1 MEGLATGVEHQ
12 IELTA
17 ESLWSEVAGRLR
29 GALNDTTYG
38 TWFGEAQG
46 LELSGDRFVIG
57 VPNDFTRDWIE
68 GHFRGLIG
76 AAIRDVTG
84 EERPIELR
92 ISDAGQLLPELLIEP
107 EGNGGVAHLQVEQV
121 AERIQPGKPESGG
134 FNTKYT
140 FDSFVIGSSNRF
152 AHAAALA
159 VAEAPAQAYNPL
171 FIYGSTGLGKTHLLQ
186 AVAQYVSER
195 IPPEIPA
202 LREPPR
208 RSAAS
213 SADVGMNPK
222 YTFDLFVIGSSNRF
236 AHAAALAVAEA
247 PAQAYNPLFIY
258 GGTGLGKTHLMQ
270 AIAQYVA
277 EHSSELSVRYVTSET
292 FMNDFINSLRDK
304 RIEGFKQRYRTY
316 DLLLVDDVQFFE
328 HKERIQEE
336 FFHTFNSL
344 YEAGSQIVMSSDRPP
359 RDIATLE
366 ERLRSRFEWGLITDI
381 QPPDL
386 ETRIAILRKKTKTDG
401 IHVPDPQVLSFI
413 ASRISTNI
421 RELEGALTRVVAFS
435 SLTGR
440 SLSVELAED
449 VLKDVFPQGEAAE
462 VSIRRIQELVSERFQ
477 LTMDELC
484 GDKRSQ
490 NIVYPRQVAMYL
502 SRELTDSS
510 LPKIGKEFG
519 GRDHT
524 TVIHATSKI
533 ARLIR
538 EDRSVYNL
546 VQELTARVKQVR

>member
-1 MEGLATGVEHQ
+1 VCEQLKHQ

-17 ESLWSEVAGRLR
+17 ESLWNDVAARLR
-29 GALNDTTYG
+29 DALNDTTFQ
-38 TWFGEAQG
+38 TWFGEV
-46 LELSGDRFVIG
+46 SGAGIDGDAFVLA
-57 VPNDFTRDWIE
+57 VPNDFTREWIE
-68 GHFRGLIG
+68 GHFLDLIR
-76 AAIRDVTG
+76 AAVR
-84 EERPIELR
+84 
-92 ISDAGQLLPELLIEP
+92 DAGGSDLRVQLRVEAVEPVVQASVPSAVTPLPLDV
-107 EGNGGVAHLQVEQV
+107 VAPR
-121 AERIQPGKPESGG
+121 AEAVGINP
-134 FNTKYT
+134 KYT

-171 FIYGSTGLGKTHLLQ
+171 FIYGHTGLGKTHLLH
-186 AVAQYVSER
+186 AVA
-195 IPPEIPA
+195 
-202 LREPPR
+202 
-208 RSAAS
+208 
-213 SADVGMNPK
+213 N
-222 YTFDLFVIGSSNRF
+222 FVTD
-236 AHAAALAVAEA
+236 H
-247 PAQAYNPLFIY
+247 
-258 GGTGLGKTHLMQ
+258 GGGLTC
-270 AIAQYVA
+270 
-277 EHSSELSVRYVTSET
+277 RYVTSET

-316 DLLLVDDVQFFE
+316 DVLLIDDVQFFE

-344 YEAGSQIVMSSDRPP
+344 YEAGRQIVMSSDRPP
-359 RDIATLE
+359 REISTLE

-381 QPPDL
+381 QAPDL
-386 ETRIAILRKKTKTDG
+386 ETRIAILRKKVKSDQIEIRDSELLT
-401 IHVPDPQVLSFI
+401 FI
-413 ASRISTNI
+413 ASRVSTNI

-440 SLSVELAED
+440 PLTAELAQD
-449 VLKDVFPQGEAAE
+449 VLKDVFPQGESTQI
-462 VSIRRIQELVSERFQ
+462 SIERIQELICDRFGVTMAE
-477 LTMDELC
+477 LT
-484 GDKRSQ
+484 GDRRSQ

-546 VQELTARVKQVR
+546 VQELTARVRQLR

>member
-1 MEGLATGVEHQ
+1 VKDQ
-12 IELTA
+12 IELSA
-17 ESLWSEVAGRLR
+17 ENLWSEISGRLR
-29 GALNDTTYG
+29 EALNDGTYG
-38 TWFGEAQG
+38 KWFGGVES
-46 LELSGDRFVIG
+46 LELEGDTLVLT
-57 VPNDFTRDWIE
+57 VPDELSRDWIHR
-68 GHFRGLIG
+68 HFRGLLN
-76 AAIRDVTG
+76 ATVRDVTG
-84 EERPIELR
+84 ESHPLELR
-92 ISDAGQLLPELLIEP
+92 VADANKSDREHGSSGDGVLPM
-107 EGNGGVAHLQVEQV
+107 VQ
-121 AERIQPGKPESGG
+121 RIPTRPESGG
-134 FNTKYT
+134 FKAKYT

-171 FIYGSTGLGKTHLLQ
+171 FIYGSTGLGKTHLLH
-186 AVAQYVSER
+186 AVAQYVSE
-195 IPPEIPA
+195 
-202 LREPPR
+202 
-208 RSAAS
+208 
-213 SADVGMNPK
+213 
-222 YTFDLFVIGSSNRF
+222 
-236 AHAAALAVAEA
+236 
-247 PAQAYNPLFIY
+247 
-258 GGTGLGKTHLMQ
+258 
-270 AIAQYVA
+270 
-277 EHSSELSVRYVTSET
+277 HSSSLSVRYVTSEA
-292 FMNDFINSLRDK
+292 FVNDFINSLRDK
-304 RIEGFKQRYRTY
+304 SRIEGFKQRYRTY
-316 DLLLVDDVQFFE
+316 DVLLIDDVQFFE
-328 HKERIQEE
+328 GKERFQEE

-344 YEAGSQIVMSSDRPP
+344 YEAGSQIVLSSDRPP

-386 ETRIAILRKKTKTDG
+386 ETRIAILRRKVKVDG
-401 IHVPDPQVLSFI
+401 INIHDEQVLTFI
-413 ASRISTNI
+413 ASRVSTNI

-440 SLSVELAED
+440 AMTVELAQD
-449 VLKDVFPQGEAAE
+449 VLRDVFPQGEAAE
-462 VSIRRIQELVSERFQ
+462 VSIKRIQDLVAERFE
-477 LTMDELC
+477 LSLDELC

>member
-1 MEGLATGVEHQ
+1 MDRP

-17 ESLWSEVAGRLR
+17 ESLWNEVAGRLK
-29 GALNDTTYG
+29 GALNETTYR
-38 TWFGEAQG
+38 TWFAEAG
-46 LELSGDRFVIG
+46 GADLSDDAFVLG
-57 VPNDFTRDWIE
+57 VPNDFTREWIE
-68 GHFRGLIG
+68 GHFLGLIG
-76 AAIRDVTG
+76 AAVRDVTG
-84 EERPIELR
+84 QERRVGL
-92 ISDAGQLLPELLIEP
+92 S
-107 EGNGGVAHLQVEQV
+107 VT
-121 AERIQPGKPESGG
+121 ERVPVDTPMP
-134 FNTKYT
+134 
-140 FDSFVIGSSNRF
+140 V
-152 AHAAALA
+152 
-159 VAEAPAQAYNPL
+159 EAP
-171 FIYGSTGLGKTHLLQ
+171 K
-186 AVAQYVSER
+186 
-195 IPPEIPA
+195 
-202 LREPPR
+202 
-208 RSAAS
+208 RSAGGP
-213 SADVGMNPK
+213 ADSGMNPK

-386 ETRIAILRKKTKTDG
+386 ETRIAILRKKVKTDG
-401 IHVPDPQVLSFI
+401 IHVPDSQVLSFI

-477 LTMDELC
+477 LSMDELC
-484 GDKRSQ
+484 GEKRSQ

>member
-1 MEGLATGVEHQ
+1 MLGAPRGRVKESGRQVERQVELA
-12 IELTA
+12 A
-17 ESLWSEVAGRLR
+17 ESLWDDVSARLR
-29 GALNDTTYG
+29 EALNDTTYQ
-38 TWFGEAQG
+38 TWFGEVAGAVLDGQT
-46 LELSGDRFVIG
+46 LAIS
-57 VPNDFTRDWIE
+57 VPNNFTREWIE
-68 GHFRGLIG
+68 GHFLDLIR
-76 AAIRDVTG
+76 AAVR
-84 EERPIELR
+84 
-92 ISDAGQLLPELLIEP
+92 DAGGPQLRVSLRVEEAEQAPAPAGAPSAPSASVHPLPVQVTPRGELVGINP
-107 EGNGGVAHLQVEQV
+107 
-121 AERIQPGKPESGG
+121 
-134 FNTKYT
+134 KYT

-171 FIYGSTGLGKTHLLQ
+171 FIYGHTGLGKTHLL
-186 AVAQYVSER
+186 
-195 IPPEIPA
+195 
-202 LREPPR
+202 
-208 RSAAS
+208 
-213 SADVGMNPK
+213 
-222 YTFDLFVIGSSNRF
+222 
-236 AHAAALAVAEA
+236 H
-247 PAQAYNPLFIY
+247 
-258 GGTGLGKTHLMQ
+258 
-270 AIAQYVA
+270 AIANFVTD
-277 EHSSELSVRYVTSET
+277 HGGGLTCRYVTSET

-316 DLLLVDDVQFFE
+316 DVLLIDDVQFFE

-344 YEAGSQIVMSSDRPP
+344 YEAGRQIVMSSDRPP
-359 RDIATLE
+359 RDIETLHD
-366 ERLRSRFEWGLITDI
+366 RLRSRFEWGLITDI

-386 ETRIAILRKKTKTDG
+386 ETRIAILRKKVHNDRIEIRDAELLT
-401 IHVPDPQVLSFI
+401 FI
-413 ASRISTNI
+413 ASRVSTNI

-440 SLSVELAED
+440 SLSVDLAQD
-449 VLKDVFPQGEAAE
+449 VLKDVFPQGEQTQI
-462 VSIRRIQELVSERFQ
+462 SIDRIQELVCERFGVT
-477 LTMDELC
+477 LDELT
-484 GDKRSQ
+484 GDRRSQ

-546 VQELTARVKQVR
+546 VQELTARVRQVR

>member
-1 MEGLATGVEHQ
+1 MLAIRVVEGGAGGRVAEQ

-17 ESLWSEVAGRLR
+17 EGLWSEVSGRLR

-38 TWFGEAQG
+38 TWFGETSG
-46 LELSGDRFVIG
+46 LELSADRFVLG
-57 VPNDFTRDWIE
+57 VPNDFTRNWIE
-68 GHFRGLIG
+68 GHFLGLIG

-84 EERPIELR
+84 AERPIELR
-92 ISDAGQLLPELLIEP
+92 LADVQIVQDGAAEP
-107 EGNGGVAHLQVEQV
+107 AAVPVAAPPMHH
-121 AERIQPGKPESGG
+121 RPESGG
-134 FNTKYT
+134 FNAKYT
-140 FDSFVIGSSNRF
+140 FDS
-152 AHAAALA
+152 
-159 VAEAPAQAYNPL
+159 
-171 FIYGSTGLGKTHLLQ
+171 
-186 AVAQYVSER
+186 
-195 IPPEIPA
+195 
-202 LREPPR
+202 
-208 RSAAS
+208 
-213 SADVGMNPK
+213 
-222 YTFDLFVIGSSNRF
+222 FVIGSSNRF

-258 GGTGLGKTHLMQ
+258 GGTGLGKTHLLQ
-270 AIAQYVA
+270 AIAQYVS
-277 EHSSELSVRYVTSET
+277 EHSADLSVRYVTSET

-316 DLLLVDDVQFFE
+316 DVLLIDDVQFFE

-386 ETRIAILRKKTKTDG
+386 ETRIAILRKKVKTDG
-401 IHVPDPQVLSFI
+401 IHIPDPQVLTFI
-413 ASRISTNI
+413 AGRVSTNI

-435 SLTGR
+435 SLTAR
-440 SLSVELAED
+440 AMSVELAQD

-462 VSIRRIQELVSERFQ
+462 VSIKRIQDLVAERFS
-477 LTMDELC
+477 LSLEELC

-490 NIVYPRQVAMYL
+490 SIVYPRQVAMYL

-524 TVIHATSKI
+524 TVIHANAKI

>member
-1 MEGLATGVEHQ
+1 MEKP

-17 ESLWSEVAGRLR
+17 EGVWNEISGRLR
-29 GALNDTTYG
+29 EALNENTFS
-38 TWFGEAQG
+38 TWFAEVDAT
-46 LELSGDRFVIG
+46 EITETEFVLS
-57 VPNDFTRDWIE
+57 VPNDFTREWIE
-68 GHFRGLIG
+68 GHFLGLIS
-76 AAIRDVTG
+76 ASLAEVAG
-84 EERPIELR
+84 ERSVRLR
-92 ISDAGQLLPELLIEP
+92 IAEHAAQPEAAQP
-107 EGNGGVAHLQVEQV
+107 KVGDQTA
-121 AERIQPGKPESGG
+121 QPGPSI
-134 FNTKYT
+134 NAKYT
-140 FDSFVIGSSNRF
+140 FDS
-152 AHAAALA
+152 
-159 VAEAPAQAYNPL
+159 
-171 FIYGSTGLGKTHLLQ
+171 
-186 AVAQYVSER
+186 
-195 IPPEIPA
+195 
-202 LREPPR
+202 
-208 RSAAS
+208 
-213 SADVGMNPK
+213 
-222 YTFDLFVIGSSNRF
+222 FVIGSSNRF

-258 GGTGLGKTHLMQ
+258 GGTGLGKTHLLQ
-270 AIAQYVA
+270 AVSQYVG
-277 EHSSELSVRYVTSET
+277 EHPGNLSVRYVTSET

-344 YEAGSQIVMSSDRPP
+344 YESGSQIVMSSDRPP

-386 ETRIAILRKKTKTDG
+386 ETRIAILRKRVKTDN
-401 IHVPDPQVLSFI
+401 INVPDPQVLTFI
-413 ASRISTNI
+413 AGRVSTNI
-421 RELEGALTRVVAFS
+421 RELEGALTRVVAFC

-440 SLSVELAED
+440 PMNEELAQD
-449 VLKDVFPQGEAAE
+449 VLKDVFPQGDLPQVTIE
-462 VSIRRIQELVSERFQ
+462 RIQEIISDRFG
-477 LTMDELC
+477 LSLDELC
-484 GDKRSQ
+484 GDRRSQ

-510 LPKIGKEFG
+510 LPKIGKQFG

-533 ARLIR
+533 ARMIR

-546 VQELTARVKQVR
+546 VQELTARIKQVR

>member
-1 MEGLATGVEHQ
+1 LEHHL
-12 IELTA
+12 ELTA
-17 ESLWSEVAGRLR
+17 ESLWEEVASRLR
-29 GALNDTTYG
+29 GALNETTYR
-38 TWFGEAQG
+38 TWFGEVGAGELHDDG
-46 LELSGDRFVIG
+46 LVLT
-57 VPNDFTRDWIE
+57 VPNDFTREWIE
-68 GHFRGLIG
+68 GHFLGLIG
-76 AAIRDVTG
+76 AAVRDVTG
-84 EERPIELR
+84 GERAVQLRVQETLGPREPVAAQPPERIELDPPLR
-92 ISDAGQLLPELLIEP
+92 PPRHDP
-107 EGNGGVAHLQVEQV
+107 
-121 AERIQPGKPESGG
+121 SGM
-134 FNTKYT
+134 NSKYT
-140 FDSFVIGSSNRF
+140 FDS
-152 AHAAALA
+152 
-159 VAEAPAQAYNPL
+159 
-171 FIYGSTGLGKTHLLQ
+171 
-186 AVAQYVSER
+186 
-195 IPPEIPA
+195 
-202 LREPPR
+202 
-208 RSAAS
+208 
-213 SADVGMNPK
+213 
-222 YTFDLFVIGSSNRF
+222 FVIGSSNRF

-258 GGTGLGKTHLMQ
+258 GGTGLGKTHLLQ
-270 AIAQYVA
+270 AIAQYVG
-277 EHSSELSVRYVTSET
+277 EHSGDLSVRYVTSET

-316 DLLLVDDVQFFE
+316 DVLLIDDVQFFE

-344 YEAGSQIVMSSDRPP
+344 YEAGSQICMSSDRPP
-359 RDIATLE
+359 REIATLE
-366 ERLRSRFEWGLITDI
+366 ARLRSRFEWGLITDI

-386 ETRIAILRKKTKTDG
+386 ETRIAILRRKVRTDG
-401 IHVPDPQVLSFI
+401 IHVADPQVLTFI
-413 ASRISTNI
+413 ASRVSTNI

-440 SLSVELAED
+440 AMTVELSQD
-449 VLKDVFPQGEAAE
+449 VLKDVFPQGEAAA
-462 VSIRRIQELVSERFQ
+462 VSIRRIQELVSERFN
-477 LTMDELC
+477 LSLDELC

>member
-1 MEGLATGVEHQ
+1 VRWFLPAKTPYLQCFGRLVCSPLRTHEVEGLATGVEHQ

-46 LELSGDRFVIG
+46 LEFDDDRFVLA

-68 GHFRGLIG
+68 GHFLGLIG

-84 EERPIELR
+84 RERPIELR
-92 ISDAGQLLPELLIEP
+92 VSEFLLPPEPPHAGEGDTGDLDIPLI
-107 EGNGGVAHLQVEQV
+107 VERV
-121 AERIQPGKPESGG
+121 QPSRPESGG
-134 FNTKYT
+134 FNSKYT

-186 AVAQYVSER
+186 AVAQYVSEH
-195 IPPEIPA
+195 
-202 LREPPR
+202 
-208 RSAAS
+208 
-213 SADVGMNPK
+213 
-222 YTFDLFVIGSSNRF
+222 T
-236 AHAAALAVAEA
+236 
-247 PAQAYNPLFIY
+247 
-258 GGTGLGKTHLMQ
+258 
-270 AIAQYVA
+270 
-277 EHSSELSVRYVTSET
+277 SELSVRYITSET

-316 DLLLVDDVQFFE
+316 DVLLIDDVQFFE

-366 ERLRSRFEWGLITDI
+366 ARLRSRFEWGLITDI

-386 ETRIAILRKKTKTDG
+386 ETRIAILRKKVKTDG
-401 IHVPDPQVLSFI
+401 IHVPDPQVLTFI
-413 ASRISTNI
+413 ASRVSTNI

-440 SLSVELAED
+440 AMSVDLAQD

-462 VSIRRIQELVSERFQ
+462 VSIKRIQDLVAERFNMS
-477 LTMDELC
+477 LEELC

>member
-1 MEGLATGVEHQ
+1 MLAHAFPGERDGDGRVEQALGMTSDGLWT
-12 IELTA
+12 
-17 ESLWSEVAGRLR
+17 EVAGRLKS
-29 GALNDTTYG
+29 ALNESAYR
-38 TWFGEAQG
+38 TWFGEARPVAISNG
-46 LELSGDRFVIG
+46 ELVVA
-57 VPNDFTRDWIE
+57 VPNNFTREWIE
-68 GHFRGLIG
+68 THFGSLVR
-76 AAIRDVTG
+76 AAV
-84 EERPIELR
+84 
-92 ISDAGQLLPELLIEP
+92 SDASSDEVSVRFRVDESLSRAAV
-107 EGNGGVAHLQVEQV
+107 VAAVDD
-121 AERIQPGKPESGG
+121 AQPRE
-134 FNTKYT
+134 T
-140 FDSFVIGSSNRF
+140 F
-152 AHAAALA
+152 
-159 VAEAPAQAYNPL
+159 P
-171 FIYGSTGLGKTHLLQ
+171 GL
-186 AVAQYVSER
+186 
-195 IPPEIPA
+195 
-202 LREPPR
+202 
-208 RSAAS
+208 
-213 SADVGMNPK
+213 NPK

-258 GGTGLGKTHLMQ
+258 GGTGLGKTHLLQ
-270 AIAQYVA
+270 AIAHYVL
-277 EHSSELSVRYVTSET
+277 EHTSPLTVRYVTSET

-304 RIEGFKQRYRTY
+304 RIEGFKQRYRNY
-316 DLLLVDDVQFFE
+316 DLLLIDDVQFFE

-359 RDIATLE
+359 REIATLE
-366 ERLRSRFEWGLITDI
+366 ARLRSRFEWGLITDI

-386 ETRIAILRKKTKTDG
+386 ETRIAILRKKVKTDE
-401 IHVPDPQVLSFI
+401 INVPDPQVLTFI
-413 ASRISTNI
+413 AGRVSTNI

-440 SLSVELAED
+440 PMTVELAQD
-449 VLKDVFPQGEAAE
+449 VLKDVFPMGGAQQ
-462 VSIRRIQELVSERFQ
+462 VSIQAIQEAVSERFA
-477 LTMDELC
+477 LSIAELC

-538 EDRSVYNL
+538 EDPSVYTL
-546 VQELTARVKQVR
+546 VQELTARIRQLH

>member
-1 MEGLATGVEHQ
+1 VNRP

-17 ESLWSEVAGRLR
+17 ESLWNEVAGRLK
-29 GALNDTTYG
+29 GALNETTYR
-38 TWFGEAQG
+38 TWFAEAEG
-46 LELSGDRFVIG
+46 AELSDDAFVLG
-57 VPNDFTRDWIE
+57 VPNDFTREWIE
-68 GHFRGLIG
+68 GHFLGLIS
-76 AAIRDVTG
+76 AAVRDVTG
-84 EERPIELR
+84 QERRVALSVTER
-92 ISDAGQLLPELLIEP
+92 LPVDTPSPTEAAP
-107 EGNGGVAHLQVEQV
+107 KQ
-121 AERIQPGKPESGG
+121 
-134 FNTKYT
+134 
-140 FDSFVIGSSNRF
+140 
-152 AHAAALA
+152 AAA
-159 VAEAPAQAYNPL
+159 
-171 FIYGSTGLGKTHLLQ
+171 G
-186 AVAQYVSER
+186 
-195 IPPEIPA
+195 
-202 LREPPR
+202 
-208 RSAAS
+208 AADS
-213 SADVGMNPK
+213 GMNPK

-277 EHSSELSVRYVTSET
+277 EHSRNLSVRYVTSET

-386 ETRIAILRKKTKTDG
+386 ETRIAILRKKVKTDG
-401 IHVPDPQVLSFI
+401 IHVADPQVLSFI

-440 SLSVELAED
+440 SLSVGLAED

-477 LTMDELC
+477 LSMDELC

>member
-1 MEGLATGVEHQ
+1 VEHQ

-38 TWFGEAQG
+38 TWFGEVQG
-46 LELSGDRFVIG
+46 LELADDRFVLA

-68 GHFRGLIG
+68 GHFLGLIG

-84 EERPIELR
+84 QERPIELR
-92 ISDAGQLLPELLIEP
+92 VSEFLLPPEP
-107 EGNGGVAHLQVEQV
+107 PLVGEGDAVSLEVPLV
-121 AERIQPGKPESGG
+121 VERIQPSRPESGG
-134 FNTKYT
+134 FNSKYT

-186 AVAQYVSER
+186 AVAQYVSEH
-195 IPPEIPA
+195 
-202 LREPPR
+202 
-208 RSAAS
+208 
-213 SADVGMNPK
+213 
-222 YTFDLFVIGSSNRF
+222 T
-236 AHAAALAVAEA
+236 
-247 PAQAYNPLFIY
+247 
-258 GGTGLGKTHLMQ
+258 
-270 AIAQYVA
+270 
-277 EHSSELSVRYVTSET
+277 SELSVRYITSET

-316 DLLLVDDVQFFE
+316 DVLLIDDVQFFE

-366 ERLRSRFEWGLITDI
+366 ARLRSRFEWGLITDI

-386 ETRIAILRKKTKTDG
+386 ETRIAILRKKVKTDG
-401 IHVPDPQVLSFI
+401 IHVPDPQVLTFI
-413 ASRISTNI
+413 ASRVSTNI

-440 SLSVELAED
+440 AMSVELAQD

-462 VSIRRIQELVSERFQ
+462 VSIKRIQDLVAERFNMS
-477 LTMDELC
+477 LEELC

>member
-1 MEGLATGVEHQ
+1 MERP

-17 ESLWSEVAGRLR
+17 ESLWNEVAGRLK
-29 GALNDTTYG
+29 GALNETTYR
-38 TWFGEAQG
+38 TWFAEAEG
-46 LELSGDRFVIG
+46 AELSDDAFVLG
-57 VPNDFTRDWIE
+57 VPNDFTREWIE
-68 GHFRGLIG
+68 GHFLGLIG
-76 AAIRDVTG
+76 AAVRDVTG
-84 EERPIELR
+84 QERRVALSVTERTPADAPIPL
-92 ISDAGQLLPELLIEP
+92 
-107 EGNGGVAHLQVEQV
+107 
-121 AERIQPGKPESGG
+121 
-134 FNTKYT
+134 
-140 FDSFVIGSSNRF
+140 
-152 AHAAALA
+152 
-159 VAEAPAQAYNPL
+159 EAPKRHGAA
-171 FIYGSTGLGKTHLLQ
+171 GSMD
-186 AVAQYVSER
+186 S
-195 IPPEIPA
+195 
-202 LREPPR
+202 
-208 RSAAS
+208 
-213 SADVGMNPK
+213 GMNPK

-247 PAQAYNPLFIY
+247 PAQAYNPLFVY

-277 EHSSELSVRYVTSET
+277 EHSSDLSVRYVTSET

-366 ERLRSRFEWGLITDI
+366 ARLRSRFEWGLITDV

-386 ETRIAILRKKTKTDG
+386 ETRIAILRKKVKTDG
-401 IHVPDPQVLSFI
+401 IHVPEPQVLSFI

-440 SLSVELAED
+440 ALSVELAED

-462 VSIRRIQELVSERFQ
+462 VSIHRIQELVSERFQ

-484 GDKRSQ
+484 SDKRSQ

-510 LPKIGKEFG
+510 LPKIGREFG

>member
-1 MEGLATGVEHQ
+1 MDRP

-17 ESLWSEVAGRLR
+17 ESLWNEVAGRLK
-29 GALNDTTYG
+29 GALNETTYR
-38 TWFGEAQG
+38 TWFAEAG
-46 LELSGDRFVIG
+46 GAELSDDAFVLG
-57 VPNDFTRDWIE
+57 VPNDFTREWIE
-68 GHFRGLIG
+68 GHFLGLIG
-76 AAIRDVTG
+76 AAVRDVTG
-84 EERPIELR
+84 QERRVALSVTERTPADAPIPL
-92 ISDAGQLLPELLIEP
+92 
-107 EGNGGVAHLQVEQV
+107 
-121 AERIQPGKPESGG
+121 
-134 FNTKYT
+134 
-140 FDSFVIGSSNRF
+140 
-152 AHAAALA
+152 
-159 VAEAPAQAYNPL
+159 EAPKRHGAA
-171 FIYGSTGLGKTHLLQ
+171 GSMD
-186 AVAQYVSER
+186 S
-195 IPPEIPA
+195 
-202 LREPPR
+202 
-208 RSAAS
+208 
-213 SADVGMNPK
+213 GMNPK

-247 PAQAYNPLFIY
+247 PAQAYNPLFVY

-277 EHSSELSVRYVTSET
+277 EHSSDLSVRYVTSET

-366 ERLRSRFEWGLITDI
+366 ARLRSRFEWGLITDI

-386 ETRIAILRKKTKTDG
+386 ETRIAILRKKVKTDG
-401 IHVPDPQVLSFI
+401 IHVPEQQVLSFI

-440 SLSVELAED
+440 ALSVELAED

-462 VSIRRIQELVSERFQ
+462 VSIHRIQELVSERFQ

-484 GDKRSQ
+484 SDKRSQ

-510 LPKIGKEFG
+510 LPKIGREFG

>member
-1 MEGLATGVEHQ
+1 VEHQ

-29 GALNDTTYG
+29 GSLNDTTYG
-38 TWFGEAQG
+38 TWFGEVTG
-46 LELSGDRFVIG
+46 VELSADCFVLG

-84 EERPIELR
+84 TERPLELR
-92 ISDAGQLLPELLIEP
+92 VAELAAGY
-107 EGNGGVAHLQVEQV
+107 GAHLDEEEDEESRPTPAIV
-121 AERIQPGKPESGG
+121 ERIPGRPESGG
-134 FNTKYT
+134 FNAKYT
-140 FDSFVIGSSNRF
+140 FDS
-152 AHAAALA
+152 
-159 VAEAPAQAYNPL
+159 
-171 FIYGSTGLGKTHLLQ
+171 
-186 AVAQYVSER
+186 
-195 IPPEIPA
+195 
-202 LREPPR
+202 
-208 RSAAS
+208 
-213 SADVGMNPK
+213 
-222 YTFDLFVIGSSNRF
+222 FVIGSSNRF

-258 GGTGLGKTHLMQ
+258 GGTGLGKTHLLQ
-270 AIAQYVA
+270 AVAQYVS
-277 EHSSELSVRYVTSET
+277 EHTGDLSVRYVTSET

-316 DLLLVDDVQFFE
+316 DVLLIDDVQFFE

-366 ERLRSRFEWGLITDI
+366 ERGCSRFGWGVVTDI

-386 ETRIAILRKKTKTDG
+386 ETRIAILRKKVKTDG
-401 IHVPDPQVLSFI
+401 IHIPDTQVLTFI
-413 ASRISTNI
+413 ASRVSTNI

-440 SLSVELAED
+440 AMTVELAGD

-462 VSIRRIQELVSERFQ
+462 VSIKRIQDLVAERFN
-477 LTMDELC
+477 LSLEELC

>member
-1 MEGLATGVEHQ
+1 VEHQ

-38 TWFGEAQG
+38 TWFGEARG
-46 LELSGDRFVIG
+46 LELGEDRFVLA
-57 VPNDFTRDWIE
+57 VPNDFTRDWID
-68 GHFRGLIG
+68 GHFLGLIG

-84 EERPIELR
+84 RERPIEIR
-92 ISDAGQLLPELLIEP
+92 VVDIGQLAEPDVDGDEPELAP
-107 EGNGGVAHLQVEQV
+107 VS
-121 AERIQPGKPESGG
+121 ERIQTSRPESGG
-134 FNTKYT
+134 FNAKYT

-186 AVAQYVSER
+186 AIAQYVSE
-195 IPPEIPA
+195 
-202 LREPPR
+202 
-208 RSAAS
+208 
-213 SADVGMNPK
+213 
-222 YTFDLFVIGSSNRF
+222 
-236 AHAAALAVAEA
+236 
-247 PAQAYNPLFIY
+247 
-258 GGTGLGKTHLMQ
+258 
-270 AIAQYVA
+270 
-277 EHSSELSVRYVTSET
+277 HSSDLSVRYITSET

-316 DLLLVDDVQFFE
+316 DVLLIDDVQFFE

-366 ERLRSRFEWGLITDI
+366 ARLRSRFEWGLITDI

-386 ETRIAILRKKTKTDG
+386 ETRIAILRKKVKTDG
-401 IHVPDPQVLSFI
+401 IHIPDTQVLTFI
-413 ASRISTNI
+413 ASRVSTNI

-440 SLSVELAED
+440 AMTVELAQD

-462 VSIRRIQELVSERFQ
+462 VSIKRIQDLVAERFG
-477 LTMDELC
+477 LSLDELC

>member
-1 MEGLATGVEHQ
+1 VEHQ

-46 LELSGDRFVIG
+46 LELGDDRFVLG

-68 GHFRGLIG
+68 GHFLGLIG

-84 EERPIELR
+84 RERPIELR
-92 ISDAGQLLPELLIEP
+92 VSDLSAPPELQPSENGAGSEP
-107 EGNGGVAHLQVEQV
+107 DVAPVV
-121 AERIQPGKPESGG
+121 ERIQPSRPESGG

-186 AVAQYVSER
+186 AVAQYVSEH
-195 IPPEIPA
+195 
-202 LREPPR
+202 
-208 RSAAS
+208 
-213 SADVGMNPK
+213 
-222 YTFDLFVIGSSNRF
+222 T
-236 AHAAALAVAEA
+236 
-247 PAQAYNPLFIY
+247 
-258 GGTGLGKTHLMQ
+258 
-270 AIAQYVA
+270 
-277 EHSSELSVRYVTSET
+277 SELSVRYITSET

-316 DLLLVDDVQFFE
+316 DVLLIDDVQFFE

-366 ERLRSRFEWGLITDI
+366 ARLRSRFEWGLITDI

-386 ETRIAILRKKTKTDG
+386 ETRIAILRKKVKTDG
-401 IHVPDPQVLSFI
+401 IHVPDPQVLTFI
-413 ASRISTNI
+413 ASRVSTNI

-440 SLSVELAED
+440 AMSVELAQD

-462 VSIRRIQELVSERFQ
+462 VSIKRIQDLVAERFN
-477 LTMDELC
+477 LSLEELC